1 MAPSEGGHPGIKDD
15 AVNDANVVLHANG
28 CRRVVEMSLQ
38 IIDAD
43 AESEG
48 RREAVFNAAANSPGW
63 IVNVT
68 CIQAT
73 ISVWKGSG
81 DTCSTGEEMNIR
93 AQRVA
98 TRGVKH
104 GTDQVGEHIRMMS
117 SFEDVAGDRVVK
129 VQGCSK
135 ASAGIHGSGNVR
147 AAQSDT
153 A

>member
-15 AVNDANVVLHANG
+15 AVNDANVVLPANG

-98 TRGVKH
+98 IRGIKH
-104 GTDQVGEHIRMMS
+104 GTNQVAEHAYGMS
-117 SFEDVAGDRVVK
+117 RAVDVRGALITK
-129 VQGCSK
+129 VQFCSK
-135 ASAGIHGSGNVR
+135 ALAGIYGNANVHST
-147 AAQSDT
+147 QNGPP
-153 A
+153 